1 MQLDP
6 SEDDSDDSNGRESP
20 VGEPALDAEVC
31 KVIITGMSWGWGGRG
46 VVLLYIVD
54 YSAIMRREDG

>member
-31 KVIITGMSWGWGGRG
+31 KVIITGMSWGWGGEG
-46 VVLLYIVD
+46 CCSSIHC
-54 YSAIMRREDG
+54 